1 MTVLA
6 SVSLATFLV
15 TGLAATQFRSQ
26 PLASSNR
33 LARDEALRQS
43 VNQLEDQNRALKA
56 RVQALQAEVKAG
68 EDESARRSSAVQQV
82 KALLDEQKAIAGLT
96 ALHGPGLTIVL
107 RDGVD
112 PNDPADRS
120 LGWTI
125 HYQDLQD
132 IVSLLWASGA
142 EAVAV
147 NGQRVV
153 PSTSFHYAG
162 VNILI
167 NNANRLTS
175 PYTVTALGDPST
187 LANGVGDPDQ
197 LAELKSRT
205 VARTLA
211 SQDNT
216 SVALLINDLNRANN
230 QLIQQAAALSL
241 QETQLRQALTAGGAD
256 AQTISKEL
264 QTLRA
269 VTGAVPVHGPGLQ
282 IRIMGPIMDFEL
294 QDLLNS
300 LRAAGGEAFSL
311 NGSRMIGSTPIA
323 SRGNTLM
330 IGGHAVSA
338 PLVLLVIGDPEQ
350 LEPAADLSASSL
362 QTRVQ
367 VDIQRKSE
375 ITITEVIS
383 ARPLIYAQL
392 GR

>member
-1 MTVLA
+1 MRVLA

-15 TGLAATQFRSQ
+15 SGLAATQFRSQ

-82 KALLDEQKAIAGLT
+82 KALLDEQKTIAGLT
-96 ALHGPGLTIVL
+96 ALHGPGLTIQL

-153 PSTSFHYAG
+153 PTTSFHYAG

-167 NNANRLTS
+167 NNANRLIG

-197 LAELKSRT
+197 LAELKSRNRIYRLGLSWLRST
-205 VARTLA
+205 RL
-211 SQDNT
+211 
-216 SVALLINDLNRANN
+216 SVPAY
-230 QLIQQAAALSL
+230 
-241 QETQLRQALTAGGAD
+241 D
-256 AQTISKEL
+256 ATFLVK
-264 QTLRA
+264 
-269 VTGAVPVHGPGLQ
+269 
-282 IRIMGPIMDFEL
+282 
-294 QDLLNS
+294 
-300 LRAAGGEAFSL
+300 
-311 NGSRMIGSTPIA
+311 
-323 SRGNTLM
+323 
-330 IGGHAVSA
+330 SA
-338 PLVLLVIGDPEQ
+338 QPLG
-350 LEPAADLSASSL
+350 
-362 QTRVQ
+362 
-367 VDIQRKSE
+367 
-375 ITITEVIS
+375 
-383 ARPLIYAQL
+383 
-392 GR
+392 